1 MQKSI
6 SYQPLL
12 MQRRI
17 AHFLVAASCITSASL
32 WWSQGRAAEPL
43 VSASDAGGAAVANPS
58 HALPRVIVL
67 ATGGTIAGQS
77 DPRAADAYN
86 AGSVGAQ
93 QLIKAVPGIEKLAQL
108 TTEQVASIGSQD
120 MNDAVWFQLARR
132 IQQISDNNE
141 ADAIV
146 ITHGTDTLEETAFF
160 LDKVLHTD
168 KPVVL
173 VGSMRPSN
181 ATSADGPGN
190 LYEAVEVAAST
201 QAKGRGVMIVLND
214 KIESARWATKTN
226 TTSVETFRSPDS
238 GSIGYVDPASVR
250 FVDSQHE
257 PRHAGLSL
265 PAGNALPRVEIIY
278 SHSNMDGEQ
287 IDEAVAN
294 HAKGIVLAGVGDGN
308 TSIAALA
315 ALERAVHKGV
325 VVVRSTRVGS
335 GFVNRN
341 VEVDDDKNGFIVSLD
356 LNPQKARILTQLLI
370 ADGVTSAAQL
380 QRDFSATW

>member
-1 MQKSI
+1 MRS
-6 SYQPLL
+6 SVSPLAL
-12 MQRRI
+12 KAHHRI
-17 AHFLVAASCITSASL
+17 VKVLVAASCTAAALLSTCAQAQEPATTCPAAAKVGSAGLST
-32 WWSQGRAAEPL
+32 
-43 VSASDAGGAAVANPS
+43 
-58 HALPRVIVL
+58 LPRVIVL

-93 QLIKAVPGIEKLAQL
+93 QLIKAAPGIDKLARL
-108 TTEQVASIGSQD
+108 STEQVASIGSQD
-120 MNDAVWFQLARR
+120 MNDTVWFELARR
-132 IQQISDNNE
+132 IQEISDKNE
-141 ADAIV
+141 ADAVV

-181 ATSADGPGN
+181 AISADGPNN
-190 LYEAVEVAAST
+190 LYEAVEVASCDKASS
-201 QAKGRGVMIVLND
+201 RGVMIVLND
-214 KIESARWATKTN
+214 RIEGARWATKTN
-226 TTSVETFRSPDS
+226 TTSVQTFRSPDS

-250 FVDSQHE
+250 FMTSQHA
-257 PRHAGLSL
+257 PHFAGLAL
-265 PAGNALPRVEIIY
+265 PAAGSLPRVEIIY
-278 SHSNMDGEQ
+278 GHSNMDGVQ
-287 IDEAVAN
+287 IDDAVAN
-294 HAKGIVLAGVGDGN
+294 NAKGIVLAGVGDGN

-315 ALERAVHKGV
+315 ALERAVKKGV

-341 VEVDDDKNGFIVSLD
+341 VEVDDDKSGFIVSLD

-370 ADGVTSAAQL
+370 ANGVTSAAQM
-380 QRDFSATW
+380 QQQFSATW